1 MLLLKEQHLKDM
13 AAMAT
18 AVGPN
23 ASINGDIMGLG
34 GHSSGMGGVMEN
46 SIHKNGIVSGGAE
59 ASKQLLAQLDNMRV
73 EQRRMQDQHAE
84 ERRVLQVTIVFFILC
99 LVTFTDKRVL
109 CCDVMTD

>member
-23 ASINGDIMGLG
+23 ASTNGDMGVL
-34 GHSSGMGGVMEN
+34 HSSGMGGAMEN
-46 SIHKNGIVSGGAE
+46 GIHKNSIVSGGVE
-59 ASKQLLAQLDNMRV
+59 ASKQLLAQLDNMRI

-84 ERRVLQVTIVFFILC
+84 ERRVLQVPIVCSFVRSF
-99 LVTFTDKRVL
+99 VRFPSSSYVS
-109 CCDVMTD
+109 